1 MQPALEPWSWS
12 HGCCQLLCLAALV
25 KKDTWHHISQQGGGQ
40 EHTLPLVEI
49 WGVICVTVRSCA
61 HLKSMSK
68 DMLNGSRTGRNLSDQ
83 TSQDTSKDCTS
94 AVCGKR
100 SLANGKVEDHGKL
113 HQIENCNDFTEIH
126 NI

>member
-1 MQPALEPWSWS
+1 MVLVTWLLPAVVFGSPCEERYLAS
-12 HGCCQLLCLAALV
+12 HLTAGRC
-25 KKDTWHHISQQGGGQ
+25 Q